1 MTHNVTNL
9 GAFNERDGL
18 VKIDVCGDGNFR
30 TGKDGVVGIYT
41 GDRKVEFIDFG
52 THTLAYVASA
62 IGYPAYYPVK
72 PVSVEKPIKAVLMDL
87 DGTSVR
93 SEEFWIWII
102 QKTVASLLGDDD
114 FALDKA
120 DLPLCRGTR
129 CPSIFNTVLT
139 NTAPTKTCKRR
150 ANCTSSTRITK

>member
-30 TGKDGVVGIYT
+30 TGKDGVVGIYAT

-52 THTLAYVASA
+52 THTLAYVASTT
-62 IGYPAYYPVK
+62 PPPTK
-72 PVSVEKPIKAVLMDL
+72 P
-87 DGTSVR
+87 TY
-93 SEEFWIWII
+93 
-102 QKTVASLLGDDD
+102 
-114 FALDKA
+114 
-120 DLPLCRGTR
+120 PLCRGTR